1 MQRLMIAMRRYGRG
15 LADVSILALFGAVN
29 LIMALCDVSFYLVFS
44 PFLPTAAYL
53 YGAALATAL
62 GEQTLLTAGIFFSLV
77 TVAVWVYLRVRATR
91 RHGAMWWIAALYAAD
106 TAVLA
111 VFSFT
116 NGFGIGR
123 VDVFFHLL
131 ALLPL
136 LAAAHAGGVI
146 AKTPEPLPE
155 LIGEMLLT
163 VAPPPEGLP
172 LGTEVGDAPPD
183 GEDTAPLRAAV
194 PRRRKFFEVYL
205 FGLTILVT
213 RSRGLT
219 ELSVNGQV
227 YAEMQG
233 VLELAYSLTATVE
246 GHRVTVRL
254 APGRLYGRML
264 LLVDGRLAGEIRRY
278 F

>member
-15 LADVSILALFGAVN
+15 LADVSVLALFSAVN
-29 LIMALCDVSFYLVFS
+29 LILALCDASFYLVFS

-53 YGAALATAL
+53 YGAAFSEAL
-62 GEQTLLTAGIFFSLV
+62 GNRALLTVGIFFALV
-77 TVAVWVYLRVRATR
+77 LVALWVYLRICAAR
-91 RHGAMWWIAALYAAD
+91 RHGAMWWIAILYAVD

-111 VFSFT
+111 AFSFG
-116 NGFGIGR
+116 NGYGIGKL
-123 VDVFFHLL
+123 DVFFHLL
-131 ALLPL
+131 ALVSL
-136 LAAAHAGGVI
+136 LSAARAGSVI
-146 AKTPEPLPE
+146 TKTPEPLPE
-155 LIGEMLLT
+155 LVGEMLLT

-183 GEDTAPLRAAV
+183 ETDTLPLRAAA
-194 PRRRKFFEVYL
+194 PRRKTFFRVYL
-205 FGLTILVT
+205 FDLAILVT
-213 RSRGLT
+213 RSHGLT

-227 YAEMQG
+227 YAEMKG

-254 APGRLYGRML
+254 TPGRFYGRMI

>member
-1 MQRLMIAMRRYGRG
+1 MQKLMIAIRRYGRG
-15 LADVSILALFGAVN
+15 LADTTVLALFGAVN
-29 LIMALCDVSFYLVFS
+29 LILALTDASFYLVFS
-44 PFLPTAAYL
+44 PFLPTAAYIF
-53 YGAALATAL
+53 GAAFAEAF
-62 GEQTLLTAGIFFSLV
+62 GSRTLLTVGIFLSLV
-77 TVAVWVYLRVRATR
+77 LVALWVYLRVRATR
-91 RHGAMWWIAALYAAD
+91 HHSAMWWVFLLYAVD
-106 TAVLA
+106 TVALA
-111 VFSFT
+111 AFSFT
-116 NGFGIGR
+116 ADYGIGR

-131 ALLPL
+131 ALIPL
-136 LAAAHAGGVI
+136 FASARAGRVI

-183 GEDTAPLRAAV
+183 EADSKPLRAAV
-194 PRRRKFFEVYL
+194 PRRRRFFEVQL
-205 FGLTILVT
+205 FGLAILVT

-219 ELSVNGQV
+219 ELTVNGQV
-227 YAEMQG
+227 YAEVEGM
-233 VLELAYSLTATVE
+233 LELAYSLTATVE

-254 APGRLYGRML
+254 TPGRFYGRML

>member
-1 MQRLMIAMRRYGRG
+1 MQKLMIAMRRYGRG
-15 LADVSILALFGAVN
+15 LADATVLALFGAVN
-29 LIMALCDVSFYLVFS
+29 LILALCDASFYLVFS
-44 PFLPTAAYL
+44 PFLPTASYL
-53 YGAALATAL
+53 LGAALAELL
-62 GEQTLLTAGIFFSLV
+62 GSRTLLTAGIFFAFV
-77 TVAVWVYLRVRATR
+77 TVAVWVFLRVRAAR
-91 RHGAMWWIAALYAAD
+91 YHSAMWWITALYAVD

-111 VFSFT
+111 LFSF
-116 NGFGIGR
+116 GLDYGIGR

-131 ALLPL
+131 ALFALFS
-136 LAAAHAGGVI
+136 AARAGGVI
-146 AKTPEPLPE
+146 AKMPEPVPE
-155 LIGEMLLT
+155 LLGEMLLT

-183 GEDTAPLRAAV
+183 ETDTRPLRAAV
-194 PRRRKFFEVYL
+194 PRRKTFFRVHL
-205 FGLTILVT
+205 FGLAILVT

-227 YAEMQG
+227 YAEMEG
-233 VLELAYSLTATVE
+233 LLELAYSLTATVE

-254 APGRLYGRML
+254 TPGRLYGRMI